1 MPSPSKEDSP
11 SSEVGFAQDVPRDSL
26 DGGIQ
31 SNDDKWT
38 KLMEQQNQNFLAL
51 IKAMKLPTQPS
62 NLRLP
67 DFDPRKRIWMREH
80 GKPKENECYASY
92 AAALMTSIMSRWN
105 SLSVEKIAIA
115 TVLAHISRF
124 DNRVQ
129 HLAFTKNIETRN
141 QLQQELQA
149 VSFMKRKIPH
159 DDREGSDLK
168 RPRPGT
174 SNAVTCYHCGKLGH
188 KASQCY
194 RRNVKPDVRLDSK
207 HLRSSDSK
215 SKTHTS
221 TATTTST
228 ITCFHCRE
236 LGHYASSCPRRG
248 AGNNAGAVTSK
259 TTTSKRVDLCVVT
272 APAGTLRHSGEQFY
286 FRYDSGAECSLIK
299 ESIASKFCGK
309 RINQTVSMTGI
320 GQTSVISTFQVLA
333 VVEIDDISIEVCFHV
348 LPDYNLH
355 HDILIGYD
363 ILSHGLTVQISSSRI
378 NFFRQSLIESCDI
391 DREIDFSNINT
402 DLPLESRNELI
413 ALLKSFE
420 KYFSSGIPSAPA
432 DTEPMKI
439 RLKDP
444 NKTVNRRPY
453 RFSPSERQIVRNKI
467 DELLRAGVIRPSS
480 SPFASPILL
489 VEKKDGS
496 HRLCV
501 DYRELNDNTISDR
514 FPLPLISDQIDR
526 LHGGH
531 FFSILDLASGFHQIR
546 IDDESIERTA
556 FVSSEGQFE
565 YVSMPFGLKNAP
577 AVFQRAML
585 NALGNLVNAYVVFY
599 MDDLLIVASNV
610 TEALDRLRVVL
621 KTLSDKGFT
630 LNYKKCAFLKEKVE
644 FLGYEVS
651 QGEIRP
657 NPRDGTTVCPTTGT
671 GKLSWKPEHEVIRQK
686 IIFALTNEPVLL
698 IHDPNVE
705 TELHTDASAIGYGAV
720 LLQKKDGKLHP
731 VAYYSKRTTS
741 AESKYHSYELETL
754 AVVNAV
760 KYFRRYLHGRFV
772 VVTDCSSLQ
781 STRKKLDLTPRVH
794 RWWAFLQSFDFNIIH
809 REGKRMSHA
818 DFFSRNPLPHVAER
832 DGTKKVQQK
841 HVNIAE
847 LSDNWL
853 MMEQQRDAEISKIV
867 ADLNDNRLP
876 VDRENLRDPRWY
888 FTSHC
893 STKGKNRC
901 LPMVP
906 RSFRWSVINNVH
918 EGHRI
923 SICTGLST

>member
-1 MPSPSKEDSP
+1 
-11 SSEVGFAQDVPRDSL
+11 
-26 DGGIQ
+26 
-31 SNDDKWT
+31 
-38 KLMEQQNQNFLAL
+38 MEQQNQNFLAL
-51 IKAMKLPTQPS
+51 IKAMKLPTQPR

-67 DFDPRKRIWMREH
+67 DFDPEKKDMDARAWATTADMCLTDENKEGDSLVIALSRALKRSTSTWLSSVSFPGMTWTEFKELFVARYDCSTTPASFLIDLQAR
-80 GKPKENECYASY
+80 KPKENECYASY

-174 SNAVTCYHCGKLGH
+174 SNAIVE
-188 KASQCY
+188 
-194 RRNVKPDVRLDSK
+194 NW

-221 TATTTST
+221 TTTTTST

-348 LPDYNLH
+348 LPDYNLQ

-378 NFFRQSLIESCDI
+378 NFFRQSLIESCYI

-526 LHGGH
+526 LCGGH

-565 YVSMPFGLKNAP
+565 YVSMPFGFKNAP

-585 NALGNLVNAYVVFY
+585 NALGNLVNAYVVVY

-610 TEALDRLRVVL
+610 TEAL
-621 KTLSDKGFT
+621 
-630 LNYKKCAFLKEKVE
+630 EKVE

-657 NPRDGTTVCPTTGT
+657 NPRKIEALTALPPPETVTQLRQFIGLASYFRQFVPQFSQVMAPLYALTTGT

-698 IHDPNVE
+698 IHDPNAE

-760 KYFRRYLHGRFV
+760 KYFRRYLHGRKFV

-781 STRKKLDLTPRVH
+781 STRKARLDSARPQMVG
-794 RWWAFLQSFDFNIIH
+794 F
-809 REGKRMSHA
+809 
-818 DFFSRNPLPHVAER
+818 
-832 DGTKKVQQK
+832 
-841 HVNIAE
+841 
-847 LSDNWL
+847 
-853 MMEQQRDAEISKIV
+853 
-867 ADLNDNRLP
+867 
-876 VDRENLRDPRWY
+876 
-888 FTSHC
+888 
-893 STKGKNRC
+893 STK
-901 LPMVP
+901 
-906 RSFRWSVINNVH
+906 F
-918 EGHRI
+918 
-923 SICTGLST
+923 